1 MRAKREYRRREAVD
15 VAILDALVERHEE
28 GMTVFELR
36 TQVERDIDD
45 IEEALARLKSDS
57 LIEVRTTDG
66 RTVILPDDRV
76 IPEPGDETGELSFLA
91 ELRRR
96 LPF

>member
-15 VAILDALVERHEE
+15 VAILDALVDRHVD

-36 TQVERDIDD
+36 TQVDEDIDD
-45 IEEALARLKSDS
+45 IEEALARLKSDG
-57 LIEVRTTDG
+57 LIQVETG
-66 RTVILPDDRV
+66 QNRTVIVPDDRV
-76 IPEPGDETGELSFLA
+76 VPDPGTGDDEPSLFE

>member
-15 VAILDALVERHEE
+15 VAILDALVDRHVD

-36 TQVERDIDD
+36 TQVDEDIDD
-45 IEEALARLKSDS
+45 IEEALARLKSDG
-57 LIEVRTTDG
+57 LIQVETG
-66 RTVILPDDRV
+66 QNRTVIVPDDRV
-76 IPEPGDETGELSFLA
+76 VPDPGAGDDEPSFFE

>member
-36 TQVERDIDD
+36 TQVEEDIDD
-45 IEEALARLKSDS
+45 IEEALARLKSDG
-57 LIEVRTTDG
+57 LIQVETKEG
-66 RTVILPDDRV
+66 RTVILPDERV
-76 IPEPGDETGELSFLA
+76 VPEPGEDDGAPSLFE